1 MNNQVESAEHKVV
14 NPVMMEKQVMTEK
27 RVMTLDE
34 VMVKLQ
40 ACKEEIAKGI
50 IGQQSIVQEVLIC
63 IFSGGNVL
71 LEGMPGLGKTQLVK
85 TMSKVLDLEFNRI
98 QFTPD
103 LMPADVVG
111 TNLVV
116 KEQGSTVFQFERGP
130 VFTHL
135 LLADEINRATPKTQ
149 AALLEAMGEKTVT
162 VGGKTYHLEE
172 PFIVMATQNPIEQEG
187 TYPLPEAQLDRFMF
201 KLKVDFPSLDELSQI
216 MDLTVNSQ
224 KQEIKSLLKG
234 SEIMEMRRLIS
245 EIPMTD
251 AVKQYA
257 LKLIVGTHPEVEGA
271 SEMIKRYVTVGA
283 SPRAAQA
290 LLGAAKVRAL
300 LMGRYNVS
308 FEDIKA
314 LAYPVLR
321 HRLYLSFEALTDR
334 MTPETIIEQLI
345 QEIKVV

>member
-1 MNNQVESAEHKVV
+1 MNKEEELMD
-14 NPVMMEKQVMTEK
+14 VMN
-27 RVMTLDE
+27 
-34 VMVKLQ
+34 KLV
-40 ACKEEIAKGI
+40 ACKEEIGKGI
-50 IGQQSIVQEVLIC
+50 IGQKNLVEEVLIT
-63 IFSGGNVL
+63 IFAGGNVL

-85 TMSKVLDLEFNRI
+85 TISKVLDLDFNRI

-111 TNLVV
+111 TNLVI
-116 KEQGSTVFQFERGP
+116 KEEGNTVFKFEKGP

-162 VGGKTYHLEE
+162 VGGQTYALEE
-172 PFIVMATQNPIEQEG
+172 PFVVMATQNPIEQEG
-187 TYPLPEAQLDRFMF
+187 TYPLPEAQMDRFMF
-201 KLKVDFPSLDELSQI
+201 KLLVEFPSLEELGQI
-216 MDLTVNSQ
+216 IDITVNNE
-224 KQEIKSLLKG
+224 KQEIHPILKG
-234 SEIMEMRRLIS
+234 SEIMEMRKAIA

-251 AVKQYA
+251 AVKNYA
-257 LKLIVGTHPEVEGA
+257 LRLILGTHPEVQDSLEF
-271 SEMIKRYVTVGA
+271 IKKYVTVGA

-290 LLGAAKVRAL
+290 LFSAAKVRAL
-300 LMGRYNVS
+300 MMGRYNVS

-334 MTPETIIEQLI
+334 MTPDDIITKLI
-345 QEIKVV
+345 DEIKVV

>member
-1 MNNQVESAEHKVV
+1 MH
-14 NPVMMEKQVMTEK
+14 KQVVQRRILVNSEDVLQEAMN
-27 RVMTLDE
+27 
-34 VMVKLQ
+34 KLKTCQ
-40 ACKEEIAKGI
+40 EEIAKGI
-50 IGQQSIVQEVLIC
+50 IGQKNIVEEVLIC
-63 IFSGGNVL
+63 IFSGGNIL

-85 TMSKVLDLEFNRI
+85 TISKVLDLEFNRI

-116 KEQGSTVFQFERGP
+116 KEEGHTAFKFEKGP

-162 VGGKTYHLEE
+162 VGGKTYLLEE

-201 KLKVDFPSLDELSQI
+201 KLKVDFPTLEELGQI
-216 MDLTVNSQ
+216 MDLTVNDK
-224 KQEIKSLLKG
+224 KQEIQAFLK
-234 SEIMEMRRLIS
+234 ETDIVKMRKVIA

-251 AVKQYA
+251 AVKNYA

-271 SEMIKRYVTVGA
+271 PDFIKRYVTVGA
-283 SPRAAQA
+283 SPRGAQA
-290 LLGAAKVRAL
+290 LLSAAKVRAL
-300 LMGRYNVS
+300 MKGRYNVA

-314 LAYPVLR
+314 LVYPALR
-321 HRLYLSFEALTDR
+321 HRLFLSFEALTDGK
-334 MTPETIIEQLI
+334 TPEMILAQLI
-345 QEIKVV
+345 DEIKVV

>member
-1 MNNQVESAEHKVV
+1 MS
-14 NPVMMEKQVMTEK
+14 
-27 RVMTLDE
+27 
-34 VMVKLQ
+34 KLQ
-40 ACKEEIAKGI
+40 ACKEEIGKGI
-50 IGQQSIVQEVLIC
+50 IGQQSLVDEVLIC
-63 IFSGGNVL
+63 IFSGGNIL

-85 TMSKVLDLEFNRI
+85 TISKVLNLDFARI

-116 KEQGSTVFQFERGP
+116 KEEGNTVFKFERGP

-162 VGGKTYHLEE
+162 VGGKTYALEE

-201 KLKVDFPSLDELSQI
+201 KSQVEFPSLEELGRI
-216 MDLTVNSQ
+216 MDLTVSQ
-224 KQEIKSLLKG
+224 ETEEIQSILEGK
-234 SEIMEMRRLIS
+234 EILEMRQAIS
-245 EIPMTD
+245 KIPMTD
-251 AVKQYA
+251 AVKNYA
-257 LKLIVGTHPEVEGA
+257 LKLILGTHPEVEGA
-271 SEMIKRYVTVGA
+271 SEFIKRYVTVGA
-283 SPRAAQA
+283 SPRGAQA
-290 LLGAAKVRAL
+290 LLRAAKVRAL
-300 LMGRYNVS
+300 MMGRYNVS

-314 LAYPVLR
+314 LAYPTLR

-334 MTPETIIEQLI
+334 MTPEAILDQLMD
-345 QEIKVV
+345 EIKVV

>member
-1 MNNQVESAEHKVV
+1 MLEKNTALNEVNNGLKGMS
-14 NPVMMEKQVMTEK
+14 
-27 RVMTLDE
+27 LDE
-34 VMVKLQ
+34 VMNKLQ
-40 ACKEEIAKGI
+40 ACKAEIAKGI
-50 IGQQSIVQEVLIC
+50 IGQKALVEEVLIC

-85 TMSKVLDLEFNRI
+85 TISKVLDLDFNRI

-116 KEQGSTVFQFERGP
+116 KEEGNTVFRFERGP

-162 VGGKTYHLEE
+162 SGGNTYTLEE
-172 PFIVMATQNPIEQEG
+172 PFVVMATQNPIEQEG

-201 KLKVDFPSLDELSQI
+201 KLQVEFPSLEELSEI
-216 MDLTVNSQ
+216 MDLTVNSK
-224 KQEIKSLLKG
+224 KQEIHRILDG
-234 SEIMEMRRLIS
+234 NDIMEMKRQIS

-257 LKLIVGTHPEVEGA
+257 LKLIVGTHPEVEGTP
-271 SEMIKRYVTVGA
+271 EFIKRYVTVGA

-290 LLGAAKVRAL
+290 LLSAAKVRAL
-300 LMGRYNVS
+300 MMGRYNVS

-314 LAYPVLR
+314 LAYPTLR

-334 MTPETIIEQLI
+334 MTTEDVIGQLI
-345 QEIKVV
+345 EEIKVV

>member
-1 MNNQVESAEHKVV
+1 MNGEEALK
-14 NPVMMEKQVMTEK
+14 
-27 RVMTLDE
+27 E
-34 VMVKLQ
+34 VINKLV
-40 ACKEEIAKGI
+40 ACKEEIGKGI
-50 IGQQSIVQEVLIC
+50 IGQKNLVEEVLIT
-63 IFSGGNVL
+63 IFAGGNVL

-85 TMSKVLDLEFNRI
+85 TISKVLDLDFNRI

-116 KEQGSTVFQFERGP
+116 KEEGRTVFKFERGP

-162 VGGKTYHLEE
+162 VGGQTYALEE

-187 TYPLPEAQLDRFMF
+187 TYPLPEAQMDRFMF
-201 KLKVDFPSLDELSQI
+201 KLKVEFPSLEELSQI
-216 MDLTVNSQ
+216 MDLTVNNQ
-224 KQEIKSLLKG
+224 KEEIKPVLKG
-234 SEIMEMRRLIS
+234 SEVMEIREMIT

-251 AVKQYA
+251 AVKKYA
-257 LKLIVGTHPEVEGA
+257 LKMILATHPEVET
-271 SEMIKRYVTVGA
+271 SPEFIKKYVTVGA

-290 LLGAAKVRAL
+290 LFSAAKVRAL
-300 LMGRYNVS
+300 MMGRYNVS
-308 FEDIKA
+308 FEDIKV
-314 LAYPVLR
+314 LIYPVLR

-334 MTPETIIEQLI
+334 MTPEMIITKLI
-345 QEIKVV
+345 EEIKVE

>member
-1 MNNQVESAEHKVV
+1 MNHELALQ
-14 NPVMMEKQVMTEK
+14 
-27 RVMTLDE
+27 E
-34 VMVKLQ
+34 VMHKLQ
-40 ACKEEIAKGI
+40 ACKEEIGKGI
-50 IGQQSIVQEVLIC
+50 IGQQNLVEEVLIC
-63 IFSGGNVL
+63 IFAGGNVL

-85 TMSKVLDLEFNRI
+85 TISKVLDLDFNRI

-116 KEQGSTVFQFERGP
+116 KEEGNTVFQFQRGP

-149 AALLEAMGEKTVT
+149 AALLEAMGERTVT
-162 VGGKTYHLEE
+162 VGGKTYGLEE

-201 KLKVDFPSLDELSQI
+201 KLKVDFPTLEELGQI
-216 MDLTVNSQ
+216 MDLTVGHQ
-224 KQEIKSLLKG
+224 TQEIQALLKG
-234 SEIMEMRRLIS
+234 QEMMEMRRIIS

-251 AVKQYA
+251 AVKTYA
-257 LKLIVGTHPEVEGA
+257 LKLILGTHPEVA
-271 SEMIKRYVTVGA
+271 DSPDFIKRYVTVGA
-283 SPRAAQA
+283 SPRGAQA
-290 LLGAAKVRAL
+290 LLSAAKVRAL
-300 LMGRYNVS
+300 MMGRYNVS

-314 LAYPVLR
+314 LAYPTLR

-334 MTPETIIEQLI
+334 MTPEAIIDELI

>member
-1 MNNQVESAEHKVV
+1 MS
-14 NPVMMEKQVMTEK
+14 
-27 RVMTLDE
+27 
-34 VMVKLQ
+34 KLQ
-40 ACKEEIAKGI
+40 ACKEEIGKGI
-50 IGQQSIVQEVLIC
+50 IGQQSLVDEVLIC
-63 IFSGGNVL
+63 IFSGGNIL

-85 TMSKVLDLEFNRI
+85 TISKVLNLDFARI

-116 KEQGSTVFQFERGP
+116 KEEGNTVFKFERGP

-162 VGGKTYHLEE
+162 VGGKTYALEE

-201 KLKVDFPSLDELSQI
+201 KSQVEFPSLEELGRI
-216 MDLTVNSQ
+216 MDLTVSQ
-224 KQEIKSLLKG
+224 ETEEIQSILEGK
-234 SEIMEMRRLIS
+234 EILEMRQAIS
-245 EIPMTD
+245 KIPMTD
-251 AVKQYA
+251 AVKNYA
-257 LKLIVGTHPEVEGA
+257 LKLILGTHPEVEEA
-271 SEMIKRYVTVGA
+271 SEFIKRYVTVGA
-283 SPRAAQA
+283 SPRGAQA
-290 LLGAAKVRAL
+290 LLRAAKVRAL
-300 LMGRYNVS
+300 MMGRYNVS

-314 LAYPVLR
+314 LAYPTLR

-334 MTPETIIEQLI
+334 MTPEAILDQLMD
-345 QEIKVV
+345 EIKVV

>member
-1 MNNQVESAEHKVV
+1 MNSKTISNDTMVAKDTMVEE
-14 NPVMMEKQVMTEK
+14 TT
-27 RVMTLDE
+27 MTLE
-34 VMVKLQ
+34 TVMAKLQ
-40 ACKEEIAKGI
+40 ACREEIAKGI
-50 IGQQSIVQEVLIC
+50 IGQKALVEEVLIC

-85 TMSKVLDLEFNRI
+85 TMGKVLDLDFNRI

-116 KEQGSTVFQFERGP
+116 KEQGNTIFKFEKGP

-162 VGGKTYHLEE
+162 VGGKTYTLEE

-224 KQEIKSLLKG
+224 KQEIHSILNG
-234 SEIMEMRRLIS
+234 NDIMEMRRQVS

-271 SEMIKRYVTVGA
+271 TEFVKRYVTVGA

-290 LLGAAKVRAL
+290 LLSAAKVRAL
-300 LMGRYNVS
+300 MMGRYNVS

-334 MTPETIIEQLI
+334 MTPEAVIEELI
-345 QEIKVV
+345 KGIKVV

>member
-1 MNNQVESAEHKVV
+1 
-14 NPVMMEKQVMTEK
+14 MTEK
-27 RVMTLDE
+27 QAMTLDE

-40 ACKEEIAKGI
+40 GCKEEIAKGI
-50 IGQQSIVQEVLIC
+50 IGQQSIVEEVLIC

-224 KQEIKSLLKG
+224 KQEIKALLKG
-234 SEIMEMRRLIS
+234 SEIMEMRCLIS

-290 LLGAAKVRAL
+290 LLSAAKVRAL

-334 MTPETIIEQLI
+334 MTPEAIIEQLI